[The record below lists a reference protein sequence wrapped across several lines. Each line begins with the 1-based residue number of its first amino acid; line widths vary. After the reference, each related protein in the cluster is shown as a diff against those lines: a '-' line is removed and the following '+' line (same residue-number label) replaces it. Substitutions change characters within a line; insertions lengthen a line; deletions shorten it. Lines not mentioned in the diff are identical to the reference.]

1 MKKRLGT
8 MFAISAIITVA
19 TVYEGLD
26 NQDMTEPTNHFW
38 SLDPMKYNTYTKG
51 QCTHYV
57 FEKVR
62 EDGMKIGKKWNDAK
76 YWGSYAQKSD
86 YKVNQSPKVGSILQ
100 TTEGEYGHVAYIE
113 QRNDNGSLE
122 VSEMNYNKPFEISNR
137 IITKDEVKDY
147 KYIHPKK
154 NASV

>member
-1 MKKRLGT
+1 MG
-8 MFAISAIITVA
+8 IV
-19 TVYEGLD
+19 
-26 NQDMTEPTNHFW
+26 
-38 SLDPMKYNTYTKG
+38 
-51 QCTHYV
+51 CT
-57 FEKVR
+57 
-62 EDGMKIGKKWNDAK
+62 
-76 YWGSYAQKSD
+76 KSD